1 MQETLRFI
9 NFFDDNSVSVAPT
22 MAENYHPDNQT
33 EDVVRLSMSD
43 PHPMDGKFCL
53 NSYSEAWDESY
64 ELAEKCLY
72 SCLDRLVT
80 LC

>member
-1 MQETLRFI
+1 
-9 NFFDDNSVSVAPT
+9 
-22 MAENYHPDNQT
+22 
-33 EDVVRLSMSD
+33 MSD